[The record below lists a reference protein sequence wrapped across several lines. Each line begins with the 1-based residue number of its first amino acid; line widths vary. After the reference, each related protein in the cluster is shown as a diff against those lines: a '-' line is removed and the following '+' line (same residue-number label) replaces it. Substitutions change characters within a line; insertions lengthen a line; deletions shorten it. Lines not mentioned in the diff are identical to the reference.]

1 MSKRVYISNIP
12 LETPK
17 AELQKTLQ
25 AICQNI
31 KLHMYQKDN
40 QPMSCGEI
48 RFQLQSE
55 LDDFLRQ
62 VRVKP
67 VTILNKTLVF
77 SQYKENLKKPKHI

>member
-40 QPMSCGEI
+40 APMSCGEI

-77 SQYKENLKKPKHI
+77 S